1 VRVAKYL
8 APLAAFAV
16 VLAGAASRP
25 AEETWLVVSG
35 DSKGF
40 LSPCGCTK
48 PMTGGIKR
56 RVAAIRLLTV
66 GKNAVVVEAGTS
78 IGSRGRQQ
86 EIKLETLA
94 ECLSKVR
101 AIMAVSPED
110 ATPLGRGVM
119 ESAFRLS
126 GNRMVTASLRGSSF
140 PPVMIEGGLAVSSV
154 TPRADQLASALGE
167 TPVPLKDATEALIR
181 EAEAEGVAPVVV
193 LDGDRDAATQLAMQ
207 HPKLRVIIYR
217 FAGDPPSTPLRVGPV
232 TLISAGERGRFVVRV
247 RISGETVDSYSM
259 IKLGP
264 EVQDDKDAKRLYK
277 NYLLRVE
284 GEDLLGNVPRIKSD
298 PFAGSRA
305 CRSCHAKTFTTWS
318 KTRHAGALK
327 TLEKDGHAKDPECVP
342 CHVVG
347 LDQLGGFV
355 SRQKT
360 PNLADVGCESCHGP
374 GANHSRDPYKFK
386 LPKLGEKSC
395 LKCHTTETSPNF
407 DFKTYWAK
415 IKHQ

>member
-1 VRVAKYL
+1 MKTL
-8 APLAAFAV
+8 GL
-16 VLAGAASRP
+16 LAGLSLLVAGASVQAP
-25 AEETWLVVSG
+25 DETWLIVSG

-56 RVAAIRLLTV
+56 RLAAIRLMAA
-66 GKNAVVVEAGTS
+66 GKNAVVIEAGTA

-101 AIMAVSPED
+101 AIVPVSPED
-110 ATPLGRGVM
+110 AAPLGRGVL
-119 ESAFRLS
+119 ESAQRLS
-126 GNRMVTASLRGSSF
+126 GNRMVTASLRESTF
-140 PPVMIEGGLAVSSV
+140 PKLMIEGGLGVSSV
-154 TPRADQLASALGE
+154 TPRAAQLASALGE
-167 TPVPLKDATEALIR
+167 IAVPLGEATEAVIR
-181 EAEAEGVAPVVV
+181 EAEAEGVAPVIVF
-193 LDGDRDAATQLAMQ
+193 DGDREAATELARAY
-207 HPKLRVIIYR
+207 PKLRVIIYR
-217 FAGDPPSTPLRVGPV
+217 FAGDPPSVPLQVGPV
-232 TLISAGERGRFVVRV
+232 TLISPGERGRFVVRL
-247 RISGETVDSYSM
+247 RLSGSTVDSYSTL
-259 IKLGP
+259 KLGP

-284 GEDLLGNVPRIKSD
+284 GEDLLGKVPRIKSD
-298 PFAGSRA
+298 PFAGSKA

-360 PNLADVGCESCHGP
+360 PNLTDVGCESCHGP
-374 GANHSRDPYKFK
+374 GANHSREPYKFK